1 MKLLQISIKCCLL
14 ICVVFSLSS
23 CSLLDSTK
31 ETPKPD
37 DLQTTRNTAA
47 DKVAGLE
54 KDVKKKEADEKK
66 EKADCTTMQD
76 QSKKSGKDPND
87 VNSNTYKQCEIA
99 KKAEND
105 LKELNANLT
114 TARAELKELDI
125 KIEKTKEESQNSGG
139 LTAWLFPVLIGFLS
153 LLVLAGL
160 VTLVLLFRSSWQK
173 FRAETDS
180 RLNGLEIKNRQYSEE
195 NRQLKKSVE
204 VLSNQIVEQKKSFN
218 NLAQRLSERTQ
229 NSAPPPVNFAPQLP
243 REEPIFPISSE
254 NYQNRFGANASS
266 ATVDPLTGFLIE
278 DPGKGD
284 EFLLVRDN
292 ALGGEQ
298 RYVVPNIR
306 RFSTK
311 NDYLNYYQNFYACE
325 NPSGGTVWIKSPTV
339 VRRVSDGW
347 QLEVMGE
354 LEIRM

>member
-1 MKLLQISIKCCLL
+1 MNKTFRKWCIAGLFSGFIGIFFNLGVSAMFLLEPTPTLTPPKTEKTTTPTKSPISSPRKSNEA
-14 ICVVFSLSS
+14 VNSETPDDKKANPAPVE
-23 CSLLDSTK
+23 TP
-31 ETPKPD
+31 TPKP
-37 DLQTTRNTAA
+37 
-47 DKVAGLE
+47 
-54 KDVKKKEADEKK
+54 
-66 EKADCTTMQD
+66 
-76 QSKKSGKDPND
+76 
-87 VNSNTYKQCEIA
+87 
-99 KKAEND
+99 
-105 LKELNANLT
+105 LKEEGFNW
-114 TARAELKELDI
+114 I
-125 KIEKTKEESQNSGG
+125 G
-139 LTAWLFPVLIGFLS
+139 LIYYLAIGLLS
-153 LLVLAGL
+153 LLVIGGL

-173 FRAETDS
+173 FRAGTDS
-180 RLNGLEIKNRQYSEE
+180 RLMGLETKARQHSEE
-195 NRQLKKSVE
+195 NRQLKKTVE

-229 NSAPPPVNFAPQLP
+229 SSSAQPVNYAPPPP

-254 NYQNRFGANASS
+254 NYQIRFGSSASS

-284 EFLLVRDN
+284 EFLLVRDT

-339 VRRVSDGW
+339 VRRVSEGW
-347 QLEVMGE
+347 QLEIMGE

>member
-1 MKLLQISIKCCLL
+1 MKLVQISIKCCL
-14 ICVVFSLSS
+14 IIYVVFSLSS
-23 CSLLDSTK
+23 CSLLDSKKDTTK
-31 ETPKPD
+31 SDSLKERQKKIVDNIT
-37 DLQTTRNTAA
+37 
-47 DKVAGLE
+47 E
-54 KDVKKKEADEKK
+54 IESDVKKKEADAKK
-66 EKADCTTMQD
+66 EKITCNTMQE
-76 QSKKSGKDPND
+76 QSKKSGKDAND
-87 VNSNTYKQCEIA
+87 ATSLTYKQCEEA
-99 KKAEND
+99 KKADKDFQDATANLQKANDEVND
-105 LKELNANLT
+105 LNKQIAITEKEDNG
-114 TARAELKELDI
+114 
-125 KIEKTKEESQNSGG
+125 SGG
-139 LTAWLFPVLIGFLS
+139 LTAWIFPLLIGFFS
-153 LLVLAGL
+153 LLVIAGL

-180 RLNGLEIKNRQYSEE
+180 RLIGLETKARQFSEE
-195 NRQLKKSVE
+195 NRQLKKTVE

-218 NLAQRLSERTQ
+218 NLAQRLAERPQ
-229 NSAPPPVNFAPQLP
+229 NSVPQPVNYAPPPP

-254 NYQNRFGANASS
+254 NYQIRFGANASS

-284 EFLLVRDN
+284 EFLLIRDN